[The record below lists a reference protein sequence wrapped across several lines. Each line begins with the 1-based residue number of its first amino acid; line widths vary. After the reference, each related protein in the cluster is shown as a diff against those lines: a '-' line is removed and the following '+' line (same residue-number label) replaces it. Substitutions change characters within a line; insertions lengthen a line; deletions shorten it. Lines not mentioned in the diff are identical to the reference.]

1 MTTAAPEPTPPQKHL
16 TPGQINLDLLP
27 VDFPLTPLRGK
38 KAYLPGWTSD
48 PKTVAEIRKELDEG
62 RATGVGL
69 LCGQWSNEL
78 ALIMVDVDGEEA
90 IPAIEALGGGPIGSI
105 FPPTLTISSGKP
117 GRFRMVFRVPSSKVQ
132 QLPDKATLKVDKAP
146 WEILWRSRQGALM
159 GAHPDT
165 DGYRTT
171 PHGGFEWCKNLPEMP
186 DWLYE
191 QIFKAYPS
199 SRYRKRNSATPGI
212 YVAQSINLN
221 YEEDSEFQKE
231 SILEEAREHL
241 ITLNPERADDYEEWV
256 AVGMALHQIDD
267 LLLND
272 WIEWS
277 AQSSHFEDGCCEEK
291 WGSFERLPGGHS
303 PEGARGLKTLRAKAK
318 EDGYV
323 NLGGFEVPN
332 LEVIQKR
339 VAADMAEM
347 GIEMHLGPQ
356 NLFGNRRLAEK
367 FGYGEDDDDD
377 DDEGGGDGSCFMGR
391 KKGSRNPPSSEIA
404 NFIMPMFMKLGWRY
418 DAKFDVFMQYD
429 KHRGVWNKQDHS
441 KDFKQQVQ
449 FQLENLN
456 LPNGYSTNLISDVT
470 SLMEGHIAHY
480 DWCNDPTR
488 LAFQNGVLELD
499 TDEFVEHS
507 PDNYITWGL
516 DFKYDPTADPG
527 PITEWLFRT
536 QYGDEARVQVLRAWL
551 RSCLVG
557 KGNEIQRFLEVI
569 GPGGRGKSTFANLC
583 CALVGC
589 GNFASTTLNQLE
601 QSRFE
606 LSSIKGKRL
615 TLINDSERYGGSAQT
630 FKALTGGDSLRYE
643 EKLKSIGEPFVY
655 TGMVMVAANEPIQTT
670 DNTSGLSRRRLTI
683 EFNRSLYNK
692 SSEAKDMIKI
702 DKGHIS
708 GLWKDYLPGL
718 VNWVLAMSEQDM
730 RRYLLD
736 TQELVPSLR
745 KVRNNILLNSNNLIE
760 WLQSE
765 CVYDEKHVSA
775 VGKKIPAPRE
785 QNGGPAE
792 RYCNSSSHL
801 YPSYCSF
808 AEDTGSKA
816 VGQKRFINLLMDCC
830 RNQLGMDTVSTF
842 SKYGRP
848 FFKGIAIRGSDQKFK
863 SYPTILAEGKEEE

>member
-1 MTTAAPEPTPPQKHL
+1 MTTAAPEPNPPQKHL

-90 IPAIEALGGGPIGSI
+90 IPAIEALGGGPIDSI
-105 FPPTLTISSGKP
+105 FSPTLTISSGKP

-212 YVAQSINLN
+212 FVAQSINLN

-231 SILEEAREHL
+231 SILEEAREYL
-241 ITLNPERADDYEEWV
+241 VTLNPERADDYEEWV

-277 AQSSHFEDGCCEEK
+277 AQSSHFEDGCCEAK

-356 NLFGNRRLAEK
+356 NLFGNRRLSEK
-367 FGYGEDDDDD
+367 FGYGEDEDDD
-377 DDEGGGDGSCFMGR
+377 DDEDGGDGSCFMGR

-557 KGNEIQRFLEVI
+557 KGNDIQRFLEVI

-785 QNGGPAE
+785 QNGGPTE

-863 SYPTILAEGKEEE
+863 SYPTVLAEGKEEE

>member
-1 MTTAAPEPTPPQKHL
+1 MTTAAPEPNPSQKHL

-90 IPAIEALGGGPIGSI
+90 IPAIEALGGGPIDSI
-105 FPPTLTISSGKP
+105 FSPTLTISSGKP

-132 QLPDKATLKVDKAP
+132 LLPDKATLKVDKAP

-199 SRYRKRNSATPGI
+199 SRYRKRNVATPGI
-212 YVAQSINLN
+212 FVAQSINLA

-231 SILEEAREHL
+231 SILEEAREYL
-241 ITLNPERADDYEEWV
+241 VTLNPERADDYEEWV

-356 NLFGNRRLAEK
+356 NLFANQRLADK
-367 FGYGEDDDDD
+367 FGYGEEGDE
-377 DDEGGGDGSCFMGR
+377 DDEDGGDGSCFMGR

-429 KHRGVWNKQDHS
+429 KHRGVWNRQDHS

-507 PDNYITWGL
+507 SDNYITWGL

-785 QNGGPAE
+785 QNGGPTE

>member
-78 ALIMVDVDGEEA
+78 ALIMVDIDGEEA
-90 IPAIEALGGGPIGSI
+90 IPAIEALGGGPIDSI

-199 SRYRKRNSATPGI
+199 SRYRKRNTATPGI
-212 YVAQSINLN
+212 FVAQSINLN

-231 SILEEAREHL
+231 SILEEARGYL
-241 ITLNPERADDYEEWV
+241 VTLNPERADDYEEWV

-277 AQSSHFEDGCCEEK
+277 AQSSAFEDGCCEEK

-347 GIEMHLGPQ
+347 GIEMPFGPQ
-356 NLFGNRRLAEK
+356 NLFGNRRLGEK
-367 FGYGEDDDDD
+367 FGYGEDGEDD
-377 DDEGGGDGSCFMGR
+377 DDEDSGDGSCFMGR

-583 CALVGC
+583 SALVGC

-630 FKALTGGDSLRYE
+630 FKALTGGDALRYE

-655 TGMVMVAANEPIQTT
+655 TGMVMLVANEPIQTS
-670 DNTSGLSRRRLTI
+670 DPSSGLARRRLTI
-683 EFNRSLYNK
+683 EFNRSLYDK
-692 SSEAKDMIKI
+692 SSEARDMIKI
-702 DKGHIS
+702 ES
-708 GLWKDYLPGL
+708 GNVSGCWKQHLPGL
-718 VNWVLAMSEQDM
+718 VNWVLAMSDQDM

-745 KVRNNILLNSNNLIE
+745 RVRNNILLNSNNLIE
-760 WLQSE
+760 WLNAE
-765 CVYDEKHVSA
+765 CVFVEGHVSA

-785 QNGGPAE
+785 QNGGPSE

-801 YPSYCSF
+801 YPSYCAF
-808 AEDTGSKA
+808 AEDTGSKP
-816 VGQKRFINLLMDCC
+816 VGQKRFINLLIDSCT
-830 RNQLGMDTVSTF
+830 NQLGLEGITTF

-848 FFKGIAIRGSDQKFK
+848 FIKNIAVRSSDQKFRN
-863 SYPTILAEGKEEE
+863 YPTVFKEGKEEE

>member
-90 IPAIEALGGGPIGSI
+90 IPAIEALGGGPIASI
-105 FPPTLTISSGKP
+105 FPPTLTIGSGKP
-117 GRFRMVFRVPSSKVQ
+117 GRFRMVFRVPSTKVQ
-132 QLPDKATLKVDKAP
+132 LLPDRATLKVDKAP

-199 SRYRKRNSATPGI
+199 SRYRKRNTATPGI
-212 YVAQSINLN
+212 FVAQSINLA

-231 SILEEAREHL
+231 AVLEEAREYL
-241 ITLNPERADDYEEWV
+241 ATLDPGRADDYEEWV

-272 WIEWS
+272 WVEWS
-277 AQSSHFEDGCCEEK
+277 AQSAAFEDGCCEEK

-323 NLGGFEVPN
+323 SIGGFEVPN

-339 VAADMAEM
+339 VAAEMAEM
-347 GIEMHLGPQ
+347 GLEMPLGPQ
-356 NLFGNRRLAEK
+356 NLFPNRRLEDK
-367 FGYGEDDDDD
+367 FGYGEDDE
-377 DDEGGGDGSCFMGR
+377 DESEGDGGDGSCFMGR

-429 KHRGVWNKQDHS
+429 KHRGVWNRQDHS

-488 LAFQNGVLELD
+488 LAFLNGVLELD

-785 QNGGPAE
+785 QNGGPTE
-792 RYCNSSSHL
+792 RYCNSNTHL

-816 VGQKRFINLLMDCC
+816 VGQKRFINLLLDCC

-863 SYPTILAEGKEEE
+863 TYPTILVEGKEEE

>member
-1 MTTAAPEPTPPQKHL
+1 VTTAAPEPTPPQKHL

-90 IPAIEALGGGPIGSI
+90 IPAIEAMGGGPIDSI

-199 SRYRKRNSATPGI
+199 SRYRKRNVATPGI
-212 YVAQSINLN
+212 FVAQSINLN

-231 SILEEAREHL
+231 SILEEAREYL
-241 ITLNPERADDYEEWV
+241 VTLNPERADDYEEWV

-323 NLGGFEVPN
+323 SLGGFEVPN
-332 LEVIQKR
+332 LDVIQKR
-339 VAADMAEM
+339 VAAEMAEM
-347 GIEMHLGPQ
+347 GIEMPLGPQ
-356 NLFGNRRLAEK
+356 NLFPNRRLAEK
-367 FGYGEDDDDD
+367 FGYGEEGEDDG
-377 DDEGGGDGSCFMGR
+377 DEEGGDGSCFMGR

-429 KHRGVWNKQDHS
+429 KHRGVWNRQDHS

-488 LAFQNGVLELD
+488 LAFMNGVLELD

-830 RNQLGMDTVSTF
+830 RNQLNMETVSTF

-863 SYPTILAEGKEEE
+863 NYPTILAESKEEE

>member
-1 MTTAAPEPTPPQKHL
+1 VTTAAPEPTPPQKHL

-171 PHGGFEWCKNLPEMP
+171 AQGGFEWCKNLPEMP

-199 SRYRKRNSATPGI
+199 SRYRKRNAATPGI
-212 YVAQSINLN
+212 FVAQSINLN

-231 SILEEAREHL
+231 SILEEAREYL
-241 ITLNPERADDYEEWV
+241 VTLNPERADDYEEWV

-272 WIEWS
+272 WVEWS

-347 GIEMHLGPQ
+347 GIEMPFGPQ
-356 NLFGNRRLAEK
+356 NLFGNRRLGEK

-456 LPNGYSTNLISDVT
+456 LPNGYSTNLIADVT

-785 QNGGPAE
+785 QNGGPTE

-863 SYPTILAEGKEEE
+863 SYPTVLAEGKEEE

>member
-1 MTTAAPEPTPPQKHL
+1 VTTAAPEPTPPQKHL

-90 IPAIEALGGGPIGSI
+90 IPAIEALGGGPIDSI
-105 FPPTLTISSGKP
+105 FPPTLTIGSGKP
-117 GRFRMVFRVPSSKVQ
+117 GRFRMVFRVPSSRVQ

-159 GAHPDT
+159 GAHPET

-199 SRYRKRNSATPGI
+199 SRYRKRNVATPGI
-212 YVAQSINLN
+212 FVAQSINLN

-231 SILEEAREHL
+231 SILEEAREYL
-241 ITLNPERADDYEEWV
+241 VTLNHERADDYEEWV

-356 NLFGNRRLAEK
+356 NLFPNRRLGEK
-367 FGYGEDDDDD
+367 FGYGEEGEDE
-377 DDEGGGDGSCFMGR
+377 DDEDSGNGSCFMGR

-418 DAKFDVFMQYD
+418 DAKFDVFMQYE

-470 SLMEGHIAHY
+470 SLLEGHIAHY

-488 LAFQNGVLELD
+488 LAFLNGVLELD

-785 QNGGPAE
+785 QNGGPTE

>member
-1 MTTAAPEPTPPQKHL
+1 MTTAAPEPNPPQKHL

-78 ALIMVDVDGEEA
+78 ALIMVDIDGEEA
-90 IPAIEALGGGPIGSI
+90 IPAIEAMGGGPIDSI
-105 FPPTLTISSGKP
+105 FPPTLTIGSGKP
-117 GRFRMVFRVPSSKVQ
+117 GRFRMVFRVPPSKVQ
-132 QLPDKATLKVDKAP
+132 LLPDKATLKVDKAP
-146 WEILWRSRQGALM
+146 WEILWRSRMGVLM

-199 SRYRKRNSATPGI
+199 SRYRKRNVATPGI
-212 YVAQSINLN
+212 FVAQSINLN

-231 SILEEAREHL
+231 SILEEAREYL
-241 ITLNPERADDYEEWV
+241 VTLNPERADDYEEWV

-323 NLGGFEVPN
+323 SLGGFEVPN

-339 VAADMAEM
+339 VAAEMAEM

-356 NLFGNRRLAEK
+356 NLFPNRRLAEK
-367 FGYGEDDDDD
+367 FGYGEDGEDA
-377 DDEGGGDGSCFMGR
+377 DDEDSGDGSCFMGR

-718 VNWVLAMSEQDM
+718 VNWVLAMSELDM

-765 CVYDEKHVSA
+765 CVYDEKHISA

-785 QNGGPAE
+785 PNGGPIE

-816 VGQKRFINLLMDCC
+816 VGQKRFINLLVDCC
-830 RNQLGMDTVSTF
+830 RNQLGLDSVSTF

-863 SYPTILAEGKEEE
+863 AYPTILVEGKEEE

>member
-48 PKTVAEIRKELDEG
+48 PKTVGEIRKELEEG
-62 RATGVGL
+62 RASGVGL

-90 IPAIEALGGGPIGSI
+90 IPAIEAAGGGPISSI

-117 GRFRMVFRVPSSKVQ
+117 GRFRMVFRVPANKVPS
-132 QLPDKATLKVDKAP
+132 LPDKATLKVDKAP
-146 WEILWRSRQGALM
+146 WEILWRSRQGAIM
-159 GAHPDT
+159 GAHPET

-171 PHGGFEWCKNLPEMP
+171 SHGGFEWCKNLPEMP

-191 QIFKAYPS
+191 LIFKAYPS
-199 SRYRKRNSATPGI
+199 SRYRKRNTGPGQLLT
-212 YVAQSINLN
+212 QSINLT
-221 YEEDSEFQKE
+221 YEEDSDFQKE
-231 SILEEAREHL
+231 SILEEAREYL
-241 ITLNPERADDYEEWV
+241 NTLSPDRADEYEEWV
-256 AVGMALHQIDD
+256 AIGMALHQIDD

-303 PEGARGLKTLRAKAK
+303 PEGARGLKTLRAKAR

-323 NLGGFEVPN
+323 SIAGFEVPN
-332 LEVIQKR
+332 VEYMNKR
-339 VAADMAEM
+339 IAAEAERQ
-347 GIEMHLGPQ
+347 GIHLQQDSAAAALGM
-356 NLFGNRRLAEK
+356 LFG
-367 FGYGEDDDDD
+367 FGEDDSDEEG
-377 DDEGGGDGSCFMGR
+377 EGGGDGGFFMGR
-391 KKGSRNPPSSEIA
+391 KQGARNPPASVIA
-404 NFIMPMFMKLGWRY
+404 NQVFPQFLALGWRY
-418 DAKFDVFMQYD
+418 DAKFDVFMNYD
-429 KHRGVWNKQDHS
+429 KHRGVWSRQAHS
-441 KDFKQQVQ
+441 KDFKHIVQ

-456 LPNGYSTNLISDVT
+456 LPNGYSANLVNDVCT
-470 SLMEGHIAHY
+470 LLEGHLEQGGWS
-480 DWCNDPTR
+480 DDPTR
-488 LAFQNGVLELD
+488 LALLNGVLELD
-499 TDEFVEHS
+499 THEFVEHS

-516 DFKYDPTADPG
+516 DFNYDPTSDPG

-551 RSCLVG
+551 RACLVG

-606 LSSIKGKRL
+606 LSSIKDKRL

-683 EFNRSLYNK
+683 EFNRPLYNK

-702 DKGHIS
+702 DKGRIS
-708 GLWKDYLPGL
+708 GVWKDYLPGL
-718 VNWVLAMSEQDM
+718 VNWVLAMSEHDM

-765 CVYDEKHVSA
+765 CVYDEAHVSA
-775 VGKKIPAPRE
+775 VGKKIPAPRD
-785 QNGGPAE
+785 QNGGPSE

-801 YPSYCSF
+801 YPSYCSYC
-808 AEDTGSKA
+808 EDTGSKA
-816 VGQKRFINLLMDCC
+816 VGQKRFLNLLVDCC
-830 RNQLGMDTVSTF
+830 RNQLSMDNVSTF

-863 SYPTILAEGKEEE
+863 NYPTILTEGKEQE

>member
-1 MTTAAPEPTPPQKHL
+1 
-16 TPGQINLDLLP
+16 
-27 VDFPLTPLRGK
+27 
-38 KAYLPGWTSD
+38 
-48 PKTVAEIRKELDEG
+48 
-62 RATGVGL
+62 
-69 LCGQWSNEL
+69 
-78 ALIMVDVDGEEA
+78 
-90 IPAIEALGGGPIGSI
+90 
-105 FPPTLTISSGKP
+105 
-117 GRFRMVFRVPSSKVQ
+117 
-132 QLPDKATLKVDKAP
+132 
-146 WEILWRSRQGALM
+146 
-159 GAHPDT
+159 
-165 DGYRTT
+165 
-171 PHGGFEWCKNLPEMP
+171 
-186 DWLYE
+186 
-191 QIFKAYPS
+191 
-199 SRYRKRNSATPGI
+199 
-212 YVAQSINLN
+212 
-221 YEEDSEFQKE
+221 
-231 SILEEAREHL
+231 
-241 ITLNPERADDYEEWV
+241 
-256 AVGMALHQIDD
+256 
-267 LLLND
+267 
-272 WIEWS
+272 
-277 AQSSHFEDGCCEEK
+277 
-291 WGSFERLPGGHS
+291 
-303 PEGARGLKTLRAKAK
+303 
-318 EDGYV
+318 
-323 NLGGFEVPN
+323 
-332 LEVIQKR
+332 
-339 VAADMAEM
+339 
-347 GIEMHLGPQ
+347 
-356 NLFGNRRLAEK
+356 
-367 FGYGEDDDDD
+367 
-377 DDEGGGDGSCFMGR
+377 MGR

-429 KHRGVWNKQDHS
+429 KHRGVWNRQDHS

-480 DWCNDPTR
+480 DWCTDPTR
-488 LAFQNGVLELD
+488 LAFLNGVLELD

-551 RSCLVG
+551 RACLVG

-683 EFNRSLYNK
+683 EFNRPLYNK

-702 DKGHIS
+702 DKGRVS

-775 VGKKIPAPRE
+775 VGKKIPAPRD
-785 QNGGPAE
+785 QNGGPSE

-816 VGQKRFINLLMDCC
+816 VGQKRFINLLLDCC
-830 RNQLGMDTVSTF
+830 RNQLGLDAVSTF

-848 FFKGIAIRGSDQKFK
+848 FFKGIAIRCSDQKFRD
-863 SYPTILAEGKEEE
+863 YPTILAEGKEE

>member
-16 TPGQINLDLLP
+16 SPGQINLDLLP

-90 IPAIEALGGGPIGSI
+90 IPAIEALGGGPIDSI

-159 GAHPDT
+159 GAHPET
-165 DGYRTT
+165 DGYFTT

-199 SRYRKRNSATPGI
+199 SRYRKRNVATPGI
-212 YVAQSINLN
+212 FVAQSINLN

-231 SILEEAREHL
+231 SILEEAREYL
-241 ITLNPERADDYEEWV
+241 VTLNPERADDYEEWV

-356 NLFGNRRLAEK
+356 NLFPNRRLGEK
-367 FGYGEDDDDD
+367 FGYGEEGEDE
-377 DDEGGGDGSCFMGR
+377 DDEDGGDGSCFMGR

-418 DAKFDVFMQYD
+418 DAKFDVFMQYE

-470 SLMEGHIAHY
+470 SLLEGHIAHY

-488 LAFQNGVLELD
+488 LAFLNGVLELD

-785 QNGGPAE
+785 QNGGPTE

>member
-90 IPAIEALGGGPIGSI
+90 IPAIEALGGGPIASI
-105 FPPTLTISSGKP
+105 FPPTLTIGSGKP
-117 GRFRMVFRVPSSKVQ
+117 GRFRMVFRVPSTKVQ
-132 QLPDKATLKVDKAP
+132 LLPDKATLKVDKAP

-199 SRYRKRNSATPGI
+199 SRYRKRNTATPGI
-212 YVAQSINLN
+212 FVAQSINLA

-231 SILEEAREHL
+231 AVLEEAREYL
-241 ITLNPERADDYEEWV
+241 ATLDPGRADDYEEWV

-272 WIEWS
+272 WVEWS
-277 AQSSHFEDGCCEEK
+277 AQSAAFEDGCCEEK

-323 NLGGFEVPN
+323 SIGGFEVPN

-339 VAADMAEM
+339 VAAEMAEM
-347 GIEMHLGPQ
+347 GLEMPLGPQ
-356 NLFGNRRLAEK
+356 NLFPNRRLEDK
-367 FGYGEDDDDD
+367 FGYGEDDE
-377 DDEGGGDGSCFMGR
+377 DESEGDGGDGSCFMGR

-429 KHRGVWNKQDHS
+429 KHRGVWNRQDHS

-488 LAFQNGVLELD
+488 LAFLNGVLELD

-785 QNGGPAE
+785 QNGGPTE
-792 RYCNSSSHL
+792 RYCNSNTHL

-816 VGQKRFINLLMDCC
+816 VGQKRFINLLLDCC

-863 SYPTILAEGKEEE
+863 TYPTILVEGKEEE

>member
-16 TPGQINLDLLP
+16 SPGQINLDLLP

-90 IPAIEALGGGPIGSI
+90 IPAIEALGGGPVNSI
-105 FPPTLTISSGKP
+105 FPPTLTIGSGKP

-159 GAHPDT
+159 GAHPET

-199 SRYRKRNSATPGI
+199 SRYRKRNVATPGI
-212 YVAQSINLN
+212 FVAQSINLN

-231 SILEEAREHL
+231 SILEEAREYL
-241 ITLNPERADDYEEWV
+241 VTLNPERADDYEEWV

-356 NLFGNRRLAEK
+356 NLFPNRRLGEK
-367 FGYGEDDDDD
+367 FGYGEEGEDE
-377 DDEGGGDGSCFMGR
+377 DDEDGGDGSCFMGR

-418 DAKFDVFMQYD
+418 DAKFDVFMQYE

-470 SLMEGHIAHY
+470 SLLEGHIAHY

-488 LAFQNGVLELD
+488 LAFLNGVLELD

-785 QNGGPAE
+785 QNGGPTE

>member
-1 MTTAAPEPTPPQKHL
+1 
-16 TPGQINLDLLP
+16 LD
-27 VDFPLTPLRGK
+27 
-38 KAYLPGWTSD
+38 SD

-90 IPAIEALGGGPIGSI
+90 IPAIEALGGGPIDSI

-212 YVAQSINLN
+212 FVAQSINLN

-231 SILEEAREHL
+231 SILEEAREYL
-241 ITLNPERADDYEEWV
+241 VTLNPERADDYEEWV

-323 NLGGFEVPN
+323 SLGGFEVPN

-339 VAADMAEM
+339 VAAEMAEM

-356 NLFGNRRLAEK
+356 NLLPNLRLTEK
-367 FGYGEDDDDD
+367 FGFGEDGEDDDDED
-377 DDEGGGDGSCFMGR
+377 GGDGSCFMGR

>member
-90 IPAIEALGGGPIGSI
+90 IPAIEALGGGPIDSI
-105 FPPTLTISSGKP
+105 FPPTLTIGSGKP
-117 GRFRMVFRVPSSKVQ
+117 GRFRMVFRVPSSRVQ

-159 GAHPDT
+159 GAHPET

-199 SRYRKRNSATPGI
+199 SRYRKRNVATPGI
-212 YVAQSINLN
+212 FVAQSINLN

-231 SILEEAREHL
+231 SILEEAREYL
-241 ITLNPERADDYEEWV
+241 VTLNHERADDYEEWV

-356 NLFGNRRLAEK
+356 NLFPNRRLGEK
-367 FGYGEDDDDD
+367 FGYGEEGEDE
-377 DDEGGGDGSCFMGR
+377 DDEDSGNGSCFMGR

-418 DAKFDVFMQYD
+418 DAKFDVFMQYE

-470 SLMEGHIAHY
+470 SLLEGHIAHY

-488 LAFQNGVLELD
+488 LAFLNGVLELD

-785 QNGGPAE
+785 QNGGPTE

>member
-1 MTTAAPEPTPPQKHL
+1 MTTAAPEPNPPQKHL

-90 IPAIEALGGGPIGSI
+90 IPAIEAMGGGPIDSI

-212 YVAQSINLN
+212 FVAQSINLN

-231 SILEEAREHL
+231 SILEEAREYL
-241 ITLNPERADDYEEWV
+241 VTLNPERADDYEEWV

-323 NLGGFEVPN
+323 SLGGFEVPN

-339 VAADMAEM
+339 VAAEMAEM
-347 GIEMHLGPQ
+347 GIEMPLGPQ

-367 FGYGEDDDDD
+367 FGYGEDGEDDDD
-377 DDEGGGDGSCFMGR
+377 DDSGDGSCFMGR

-456 LPNGYSTNLISDVT
+456 LPNGYSTNLIADVT

-785 QNGGPAE
+785 QNGGPIE

>member
-1 MTTAAPEPTPPQKHL
+1 MTTAAPEPTPPHKHL

-90 IPAIEALGGGPIGSI
+90 IPAIEALGGGPIDSI
-105 FPPTLTISSGKP
+105 FPPTLTVSSGKP

-132 QLPDKATLKVDKAP
+132 MLPDKATLKVDKAP

-159 GAHPDT
+159 GAHPET

-199 SRYRKRNSATPGI
+199 SRYRKRSAAAPGI
-212 YVAQSINLN
+212 FVGQSINLT
-221 YEEDSEFQKE
+221 YEEDSEFHKE
-231 SILEEAREHL
+231 SVLDEAREYL
-241 ITLNPERADDYEEWV
+241 RTMNPDRADDYEEWV

-277 AQSSHFEDGCCEEK
+277 AQSSAFEDGCCEEK

-323 NLGGFEVPN
+323 SIGGFEVPN

-339 VAADMAEM
+339 AAADMAEM
-347 GIEMHLGPQ
+347 GIYMPLGPQ
-356 NLFGNRRLAEK
+356 NLFPNRHLEEK
-367 FGYGEDDDDD
+367 FGYSDDD
-377 DDEGGGDGSCFMGR
+377 DDEDDDGGSGGSCFMGR

-429 KHRGVWNKQDHS
+429 KHRGVWNRQDHS

-480 DWCNDPTR
+480 DWCTDPTR
-488 LAFQNGVLELD
+488 LAFLNGVLELD

-551 RSCLVG
+551 RACLVG

-683 EFNRSLYNK
+683 EFNRPLYNK

-702 DKGHIS
+702 DKGRVS

-775 VGKKIPAPRE
+775 VGKKIPAPRD
-785 QNGGPAE
+785 QNGGPSE

-816 VGQKRFINLLMDCC
+816 VGQKRFINLLLDCC
-830 RNQLGMDTVSTF
+830 RNQLGLDAVSTF

-848 FFKGIAIRGSDQKFK
+848 FFKGIAIRCSDQKFRD
-863 SYPTILAEGKEEE
+863 YPTILAEGKEE

>member
-90 IPAIEALGGGPIGSI
+90 IPAIEALGGGPIASI
-105 FPPTLTISSGKP
+105 FPPTLTIGSGKP
-117 GRFRMVFRVPSSKVQ
+117 GRFRMVFRVPSTKVQ
-132 QLPDKATLKVDKAP
+132 LLPDRATLKVDKAP

-165 DGYRTT
+165 DGYCTT

-199 SRYRKRNSATPGI
+199 SRYRKRNTATPGI
-212 YVAQSINLN
+212 FVAQSINLA

-231 SILEEAREHL
+231 AVLEEAREYL
-241 ITLNPERADDYEEWV
+241 ATLDPGRADDYEEWV

-272 WIEWS
+272 WVEWS
-277 AQSSHFEDGCCEEK
+277 AQSAAFEDGCCEEK

-323 NLGGFEVPN
+323 SIGGFEVPN

-339 VAADMAEM
+339 VAAEMAEM
-347 GIEMHLGPQ
+347 GLEMPLGPQ
-356 NLFGNRRLAEK
+356 NLFPNRRLEDK
-367 FGYGEDDDDD
+367 FGYGEDDE
-377 DDEGGGDGSCFMGR
+377 DESEGDGGDGSCFMGR

-429 KHRGVWNKQDHS
+429 KHRGVWNRQDHS

-488 LAFQNGVLELD
+488 LAFLNGVLELD

-785 QNGGPAE
+785 QNGGPTE
-792 RYCNSSSHL
+792 RYCNSNTHL

-816 VGQKRFINLLMDCC
+816 VGQKRFINLLLDCC

-863 SYPTILAEGKEEE
+863 TYPTILVEGKEEE

>member
-1 MTTAAPEPTPPQKHL
+1 
-16 TPGQINLDLLP
+16 
-27 VDFPLTPLRGK
+27 LRGK

-105 FPPTLTISSGKP
+105 FPPTLTISSGKS

-212 YVAQSINLN
+212 FVAQSINLN

-231 SILEEAREHL
+231 SILEEAREYL
-241 ITLNPERADDYEEWV
+241 VTLNPERADDYEEWV

-272 WIEWS
+272 WVEWS
-277 AQSSHFEDGCCEEK
+277 AQSSHFEDGCCEAK

-356 NLFGNRRLAEK
+356 NLFPNRRLGEK
-367 FGYGEDDDDD
+367 FGYGEEGEDE
-377 DDEGGGDGSCFMGR
+377 DDEDGGDGSCFMGR

-863 SYPTILAEGKEEE
+863 SYPTVLAEGKEEE

>member
-1 MTTAAPEPTPPQKHL
+1 MTTAAPEPNPPQKHL

-78 ALIMVDVDGEEA
+78 ALIMVDIDGEEA
-90 IPAIEALGGGPIGSI
+90 IPAIEAMGGGPIDSI

-199 SRYRKRNSATPGI
+199 SRYRKRNVATPGI
-212 YVAQSINLN
+212 FVAQSINLN

-231 SILEEAREHL
+231 SILEEAREYL
-241 ITLNPERADDYEEWV
+241 VTLNPERADDYEEWV

-323 NLGGFEVPN
+323 SLGGFEVPN

-339 VAADMAEM
+339 VAAEMAEM

-356 NLFGNRRLAEK
+356 NLFPNRRLAEK
-367 FGYGEDDDDD
+367 FGYGEDGEDA
-377 DDEGGGDGSCFMGR
+377 DDEDSGDGSCFMGR

-718 VNWVLAMSEQDM
+718 VNWVLAMSELDM

-785 QNGGPAE
+785 PNGGPIE

-816 VGQKRFINLLMDCC
+816 VGQKRFINLLVDCC

-863 SYPTILAEGKEEE
+863 AYPTILVEGKEEE

>member
-90 IPAIEALGGGPIGSI
+90 IPAIEAMGGGPIDSI

-199 SRYRKRNSATPGI
+199 SRYRKRNVATPGI
-212 YVAQSINLN
+212 FVAQSINLN

-231 SILEEAREHL
+231 SILEEAREYL
-241 ITLNPERADDYEEWV
+241 VTLNPERADDYEEWV

-323 NLGGFEVPN
+323 SLGGFEVPN
-332 LEVIQKR
+332 LDVIQKR
-339 VAADMAEM
+339 VAAEMAEM
-347 GIEMHLGPQ
+347 GIEMPLGPQ
-356 NLFGNRRLAEK
+356 NLFPNRRLAEK
-367 FGYGEDDDDD
+367 FGYGEEGEDDG
-377 DDEGGGDGSCFMGR
+377 DEEGGDGSCFMGR

-429 KHRGVWNKQDHS
+429 KHRGVWNRQDHS

-488 LAFQNGVLELD
+488 LAFMNGVLELD

-830 RNQLGMDTVSTF
+830 RNQLNMETVSTF

-863 SYPTILAEGKEEE
+863 NYPTILAESKEEE

>member
-78 ALIMVDVDGEEA
+78 ALIMVDIDGEEA
-90 IPAIEALGGGPIGSI
+90 IPAIEAMGGGPIDSI
-105 FPPTLTISSGKP
+105 FPPTLTIGSGKP
-117 GRFRMVFRVPSSKVQ
+117 GRFRMVFRVPPSKVQ
-132 QLPDKATLKVDKAP
+132 LLPDKATLKVDKAP
-146 WEILWRSRQGALM
+146 WEILWRSRMGVLM

-199 SRYRKRNSATPGI
+199 SRYRKRNVATPGI
-212 YVAQSINLN
+212 FVAQSINLN

-231 SILEEAREHL
+231 SILEEAREYL
-241 ITLNPERADDYEEWV
+241 VTLNPERADDYEEWV

-323 NLGGFEVPN
+323 SLGGFEVPN

-339 VAADMAEM
+339 VAAEMAEM

-356 NLFGNRRLAEK
+356 NLFPNRRLAEK
-367 FGYGEDDDDD
+367 FGYGEDGEDA
-377 DDEGGGDGSCFMGR
+377 DDEDSGDGSCFMGR

-718 VNWVLAMSEQDM
+718 VNWVLAMSELDM

-765 CVYDEKHVSA
+765 CVYDEKHISA

-785 QNGGPAE
+785 PNGGPIE

-816 VGQKRFINLLMDCC
+816 VGQKRFINLLVDCC
-830 RNQLGMDTVSTF
+830 RNQLGLDSVSTF

-863 SYPTILAEGKEEE
+863 AYPTILVEGKEEE

>member
-1 MTTAAPEPTPPQKHL
+1 MTTAAPEPNPPQKHL

-78 ALIMVDVDGEEA
+78 ALIMVDIDGEEA
-90 IPAIEALGGGPIGSI
+90 IPAIEAMGGGPIDSI
-105 FPPTLTISSGKP
+105 FPPTLTIGSGKP
-117 GRFRMVFRVPSSKVQ
+117 GRFRMVFRVPPSKVQ
-132 QLPDKATLKVDKAP
+132 LLPDKATLKVDKAP
-146 WEILWRSRQGALM
+146 WEILWRSRMGVLM

-199 SRYRKRNSATPGI
+199 SRYRKRNVATPGI
-212 YVAQSINLN
+212 FVAQSINLN

-231 SILEEAREHL
+231 SILEEAREYL
-241 ITLNPERADDYEEWV
+241 VTLNPERADDYEEWV

-323 NLGGFEVPN
+323 SLGGFEVPN

-339 VAADMAEM
+339 VAAEMAEM

-356 NLFGNRRLAEK
+356 NLFPNRRLAEK
-367 FGYGEDDDDD
+367 FGYGEDGEDD
-377 DDEGGGDGSCFMGR
+377 DDEDSGDGSCFMGR

-718 VNWVLAMSEQDM
+718 VNWVLAMSELDM

-785 QNGGPAE
+785 PNGGPVE

-816 VGQKRFINLLMDCC
+816 VGQKRFINLLVDCC
-830 RNQLGMDTVSTF
+830 RNQLGLDSVSTF

-863 SYPTILAEGKEEE
+863 AYPTILVEGKEEE

>member
-1 MTTAAPEPTPPQKHL
+1 VTTAAPEPNPPQKHL

-78 ALIMVDVDGEEA
+78 ALIMVDIDGEEA
-90 IPAIEALGGGPIGSI
+90 IPAIEAMGGGPIDSI
-105 FPPTLTISSGKP
+105 FPPTLTIGSGKP
-117 GRFRMVFRVPSSKVQ
+117 GRFRMVFRVPPSKVQ
-132 QLPDKATLKVDKAP
+132 LLPDKATLKVDKAP
-146 WEILWRSRQGALM
+146 WEILWRSRMGVLM
-159 GAHPDT
+159 GAHPET
-165 DGYRTT
+165 DGYFTT

-212 YVAQSINLN
+212 FVAQSINLN

-231 SILEEAREHL
+231 SILEEAREYL
-241 ITLNPERADDYEEWV
+241 VTLNPERADDYEEWV

-347 GIEMHLGPQ
+347 GIEMPLGPQ

-367 FGYGEDDDDD
+367 FGYGEDGEDD
-377 DDEGGGDGSCFMGR
+377 DDEDSGDGSCFMGR

-785 QNGGPAE
+785 QNGGPTE

-848 FFKGIAIRGSDQKFK
+848 FFKGIAIRSSDQKFK